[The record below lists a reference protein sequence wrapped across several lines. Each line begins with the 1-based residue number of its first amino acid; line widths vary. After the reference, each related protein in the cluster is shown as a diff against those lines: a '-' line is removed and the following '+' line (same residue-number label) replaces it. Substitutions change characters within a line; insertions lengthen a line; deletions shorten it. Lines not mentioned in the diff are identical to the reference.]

1 MNLRSFVAFAAWLCV
16 VPVYADE
23 TAISFEQAAQKTL
36 ATHPQLARFAASF
49 ATLEARRAQA
59 ELKPGFE
66 LDLSLENALGMGA
79 NSALK
84 GAELTLSIGSVFER
98 GEKRLAR
105 VGVVDAA
112 QDQLRVEQK
121 IIALDLLAETGRRF
135 VSLAVADE
143 ALRFALTAQAHAA
156 SALAAIKP
164 RVASAQSPK
173 AEQLNSEIA
182 LADAKLTVANA
193 ELAQRLA
200 REQLAALWQGDAHEQ
215 AGLHAKLD
223 IYQLAQPSEIA
234 LLDQQLETLPD
245 LLRFASQQRVAN
257 SEIALAKSQA
267 RSDWRWAVGV
277 RRLEA
282 TNDQALVGSI
292 SIPLGSA
299 NRSSAFV
306 REAQSNARLAPL
318 DAKVERQRLKALRSA
333 QLHELNRTRVEA
345 EMILLEQL
353 PRAREVVDLTRHG
366 WEIGR
371 YNFRDLA
378 AAQAQLLSLE
388 HRRLLAAERYH
399 QTRIELERLT
409 GVALPL
415 LESAP

>member
-1 MNLRSFVAFAAWLCV
+1 MNLKPFAAFAAWLCV
-16 VPVYADE
+16 VPVHADE

-36 ATHPQLARFAASF
+36 ATHPQLARFALSL
-49 ATLEARRAQA
+49 ATLDARRAQA

-66 LDLSLENALGMGA
+66 LDLSLENALGTGR

-98 GEKRLAR
+98 GDKRMAR

-121 IIALDLLAETGRRF
+121 MIALDLLAQTGRRF

-143 ALRFALTAQAHAA
+143 ALRFARAAKAQAAQV
-156 SALAAIKP
+156 LAAIKP

-173 AEQLNSEIA
+173 VEQLKCEINLVDAA
-182 LADAKLTVANA
+182 LAVVNA

-223 IYQLAQPSEIA
+223 LYQLAQPSEIA
-234 LLDQQLETLPD
+234 LLDRQLETLPD
-245 LLRFASQQRVAN
+245 LARFASQQRVAE

-277 RRLEA
+277 RRLEES
-282 TNDQALVGSI
+282 NDQALVGSI
-292 SIPLGSA
+292 SIPFGSA
-299 NRSSAFV
+299 NRSTAYV
-306 REAQSNARLAPL
+306 REAQSNAQLAPL
-318 DAKVERQRLKALRSA
+318 DVKVERQRLKALRGA
-333 QLHELNRTRVEA
+333 QLHELNRARLEA
-345 EMILLEQL
+345 DTIMTELL
-353 PRAREVVDLTRHG
+353 PRAREVVALARYG

-378 AAQAQLLSLE
+378 AAQAQLISLE

-409 GVALPL
+409 GAALPL
-415 LESAP
+415 LESTP